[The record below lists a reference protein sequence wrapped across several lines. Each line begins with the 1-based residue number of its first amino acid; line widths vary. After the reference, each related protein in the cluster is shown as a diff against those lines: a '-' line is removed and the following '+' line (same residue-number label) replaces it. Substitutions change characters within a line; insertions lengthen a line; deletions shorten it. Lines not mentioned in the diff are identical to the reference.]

1 MLTKQARIYISGL
14 IVFSL
19 LVGILAGI
27 SLFSNVKAEGETPM
41 NTGTYTPTT
50 EKHCDAAK
58 GTCTVS
64 IYANTKY
71 VYEDNTWK
79 PIEQARSLLSVW
91 TPEYLEIDPKYNLTL
106 IDVNYTSVSLCL
118 NINPSEVGKQIP
130 FKRCSI
136 STGVCTSFLV
146 LFNQPIDKCYNLTL
160 NPLDYNYTFG
170 FNSTTIRI
178 NNGGAVLEDLWLTD
192 TIGGDDA
199 EASMLKFNI
208 TAIPAG
214 QTIMN
219 ATFCG
224 YVNATLATDS
234 TLATDVKVDTTLSE
248 WVEATA
254 AATLTGFTYN
264 NITTQVFTSI
274 TKNTWTCTDVTLQL
288 KQAYLNS
295 KQNATFRFQPTARTF
310 TNIDVRTDNSG
321 LRIGDTDDYISLND
335 RENTLASGNYPYIN
349 VTYRSDFTA
358 PTFTSNGT
366 NMTTLSNVNGTWVK
380 LFVNWTDN
388 VKLNYTWIG
397 SNFSGVWI
405 NETPV
410 ARAGLTT
417 INHTNS
423 TMITSGNNKNICW
436 QSWANDTDNNINTT
450 GLYCYDI
457 YKYGMLQV
465 NITSPANKT
474 NVTQNTTFYL
484 NATVTCVGTDAV
496 CGVVS
501 AYARYNGSSGSP
513 NMLINSTF
521 SNLTLI
527 STLMQQSCFQGSANI
542 TNQEITPDDSCSL
555 VYTGSYTTTGTWD
568 HAIYANDGTNSNE
581 ANTTQNGAAFYI
593 NYTMP
598 SGVIITSSIWY
609 WNYPNTDEYMP
620 LFLCDAATNTLQ
632 LKLNYST
639 TTSKEE
645 FYCWKNNDW
654 TFIADRENLVH
665 RAFISE
671 DAMNWSVLLST
682 FQINPILSG
691 SLSSNDNFNVSW
703 LINATGTDNTQYL
716 VDVLFNSSLGNS
728 LVPDNSTD
736 DMKVCIGACPIEGPV
751 GATQFSVSI
760 FTGSTYCCNLSSND
774 TFPGNQTFNF
784 TAVNGDIYFNVSAN
798 TAVNIS
804 PYANGG
810 TAPQDSTYGIFRYCN
825 SGVATISSLVAN
837 ISTEGYSSCITLHG
851 GTSYA
856 LTPNTLTNS
865 SFVTIASSLA
875 AGSCQDYW
883 LMANFNKCV
892 AGNYNATIQNQA

>member
-1 MLTKQARIYISGL
+1 MELEEEELRQLDKICMKRL
-14 IVFSL
+14 ILF
-19 LVGILAGI
+19 ILA
-27 SLFSNVKAEGETPM
+27 LFLSIEIASALDN
-41 NTGTYTPTT
+41 YTPSTERHCNTETGLCTT
-50 EKHCDAAK
+50 
-58 GTCTVS
+58 S

-91 TPEYLEIDPKYNLTL
+91 SPEYLKIDPKYNITLT
-106 IDVNYTSVSLCL
+106 DVNLTSISLCI

-136 STGVCTSFLV
+136 STGECTSFLV

-160 NPLDYNYTFG
+160 NPLGYNYTFG
-170 FNSTTIRI
+170 GNSTTIKI
-178 NNGGAVLEDLWLTD
+178 NNGGGLLEDLWLTD

-224 YVNATLATDS
+224 YINVTLAADS
-234 TLATDVKVDTTLSE
+234 TLATGVKVDTTLSE

-254 AATLTGFTYN
+254 AATLTGFAYVN
-264 NITTQVFTSI
+264 STTQVFTSI
-274 TKNTWTCTDVTLQL
+274 TKSTWTCTDVTLQL
-288 KQAYLNS
+288 NTSYRLGQ
-295 KQNATFRFQPTARTF
+295 QNATFRFQPTARTF

-321 LRIGDTDDYISLND
+321 LRIGDTDDYISIND

-465 NITSPANKT
+465 NITSPVNNT
-474 NVTQNTTFYL
+474 NVTQNTSFYL
-484 NATVTCVGTDAV
+484 NATVTCVGTDAI

-501 AYARYNGSSGSP
+501 AYARYNGSGGSP
-513 NMLINSTF
+513 DTNISFPSNTLIQCSGFFPLADTHVGSFSPDLVYHNSINLDVISSSGNVGNRRTWLIFNLNINSTGTITNIINVTLAIYRYGTGYNYPTGRTYELYNSSTSWNENSLTWNTQPSPITLQSTSIMSSGAMWEYWNI
-521 SNLTLI
+521 SNNSI
-527 STLMQQSCFQGSANI
+527 SRFINGNNISYVIKDSVESSTTIYDSLFKTRENNSYSPNI
-542 TNQEITPDDSCSL
+542 TICYS
-555 VYTGSYTTTGTWD
+555 
-568 HAIYANDGTNSNE
+568 
-581 ANTTQNGAAFYI
+581 NTTII
-593 NYTMP
+593 NNP
-598 SGVIITSSIWY
+598 IISSTS
-609 WNYPNTDEYMP
+609 
-620 LFLCDAATNTLQ
+620 
-632 LKLNYST
+632 
-639 TTSKEE
+639 
-645 FYCWKNNDW
+645 
-654 TFIADRENLVH
+654 
-665 RAFISE
+665 
-671 DAMNWSVLLST
+671 LLSS
-682 FQINPILSG
+682 QS
-691 SLSSNDNFNVSW
+691 FNVSW
-703 LINATGTDNTQYL
+703 LINATGTNNTQYL

-736 DMKVCIGACPIEGPV
+736 DMKVCIGSCPSAPSGAPTYTSTGINVTTYLNNTWAKLFVNWTDDVMLNYTWIGSNFSGAWINETPV
-751 GATQFSVSI
+751 ARAGLTSYNHTNDTLISAGYSKNICWASYANDTAGNL
-760 FTGSTYCCNLSSND
+760 GSTGMMCY
-774 TFPGNQTFNF
+774 T
-784 TAVNGDIYFNVSAN
+784 
-798 TAVNIS
+798 
-804 PYANGG
+804 
-810 TAPQDSTYGIFRYCN
+810 
-825 SGVATISSLVAN
+825 
-837 ISTEGYSSCITLHG
+837 
-851 GTSYA
+851 
-856 LTPNTLTNS
+856 TNEE
-865 SFVTIASSLA
+865 TGLA
-875 AGSCQDYW
+875 AIKKNVFSSIRTIPIVGGNRW
-883 LMANFNKCV
+883 LIK
-892 AGNYNATIQNQA
+892 TS